1 MSQTDPSTGPSGA
14 AGPTPSRS
22 TTGAPDPSPA
32 RRALKTGAELWD
44 RVRRPRPGVVI
55 LIYHR
60 VGRRSSIEVDL
71 PTSLFEEQM
80 AHLAATGRVATLDDA
95 LARLVA
101 PVPPDADRT
110 PDPVVVTFDDG
121 TADLAEVATPILERH
136 GVPALLYL
144 ATDFVDRGHAFPDDG
159 QPLSWNAMRELVDS
173 GCWQIGSHT
182 HTHALLDRLAPDEI
196 DAELDRS
203 IERVATETGSAPRHF
218 AYPKALA
225 PSVAAERAVR
235 RRFRSAA
242 LAGTRPN
249 EYGVTDP
256 WRLARSP
263 VQVSDGMRWF
273 VRKLD
278 GGMAAEDSI
287 RRAVNRRRYAGARS

>member
-1 MSQTDPSTGPSGA
+1 MITDPAVP
-14 AGPTPSRS
+14 PV
-22 TTGAPDPSPA
+22 SPA
-32 RRALKTGAELWD
+32 RRAVKTAAELYD
-44 RVRRPRPGVVI
+44 RVRHPAPGVVI

-71 PTSLFEEQM
+71 PTDLFDEQM
-80 AHLAATGRVATLDDA
+80 AYLAACGRACTLDAA
-95 LARLVA
+95 LDRLRDGRS
-101 PVPPDADRT
+101 PDQAGA
-110 PDPVVVTFDDG
+110 DPVVVTFDDG
-121 TADLAEVATPILERH
+121 TADLAEIATPILERH

-144 ATDFVDRGHAFPDDG
+144 ATDFLDHGRSFPDDG
-159 QPLSWNAMRELVDS
+159 APLSWNAARELVAS
-173 GCWQIGSHT
+173 GQWQLGSHT
-182 HTHALLDRLAPDEI
+182 HTHALLDRLPPGEV

-203 IERVATETGSAPRHF
+203 IERIADEVGVEACHF

-225 PSVAAERAVR
+225 PSLTAERAVR

-249 EYGVTDP
+249 VYGQADP

-273 VRKLD
+273 ERKLD
-278 GGMAAEDSI
+278 GGMATEDTL
-287 RRAVNRRRYAGARS
+287 RRVVNRRRYAGART